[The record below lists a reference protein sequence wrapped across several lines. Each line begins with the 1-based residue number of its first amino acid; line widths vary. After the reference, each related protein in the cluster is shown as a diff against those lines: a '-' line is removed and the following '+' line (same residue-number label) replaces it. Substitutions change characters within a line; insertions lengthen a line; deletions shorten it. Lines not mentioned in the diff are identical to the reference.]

1 MTTFAQ
7 RLRELKEAKGVSF
20 SQMAK
25 GTGIG
30 IAVLYRYTAGKTEP
44 SLSYC
49 TWLADYFGVSLDY
62 LAGRDGP

>member
-25 GTGIG
+25 ETGIS
-30 IAVLYRYTAGKTEP
+30 IAVLYRYMAGKTEP

-62 LAGRDGP
+62 LAGRDGL

>member
-20 SQMAK
+20 SQMAE

-44 SLSYC
+44 RLPYLI
-49 TWLADYFGVSLDY
+49 WLADYFGGSLDY
-62 LAGRDGP
+62 LTGRDGP